1 MKIDLMFGVQ
11 LADVSTGYSGHPQGI
26 LHCFYIESDD
36 KQCKTLLLVVN
47 ASTKG
52 GIYKTMTLR

>member
-11 LADVSTGYSGHPQGI
+11 LADVSTRYSGHPQGT

-47 ASTKG
+47 ASTKAVY
-52 GIYKTMTLR
+52 IKL